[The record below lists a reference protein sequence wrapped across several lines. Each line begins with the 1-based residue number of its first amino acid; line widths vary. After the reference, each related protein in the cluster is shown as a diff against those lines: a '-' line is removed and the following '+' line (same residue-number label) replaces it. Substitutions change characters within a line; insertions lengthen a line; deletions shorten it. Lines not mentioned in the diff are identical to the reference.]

1 MLALGVTGH
10 AQVVEKKSLN
20 LDGAKKAIIAA
31 VDYAKKNNAPV
42 LRSMEEYSISAVNLC
57 RRDWRLLRR
66 VAEARSDIRG
76 GRPSVSKLI
85 ESLIDDNRDKL
96 QAELS

>member
-1 MLALGVTGH
+1 MARPRRSSLLDNNIAL
-10 AQVVEKKSLN
+10 
-20 LDGAKKAIIAA
+20 DKA
-31 VDYAKKNNAPV
+31 VRAKKNNAPV

>member
-1 MLALGVTGH
+1 MARPKRSSLLDNNIAL
-10 AQVVEKKSLN
+10 EK
-20 LDGAKKAIIAA
+20 A
-31 VDYAKKNNAPV
+31 VRAKKNNGPV
-42 LRSMEEYSISAVNLC
+42 PRSMDEYSISAVNLR

-96 QAELS
+96 QAELT